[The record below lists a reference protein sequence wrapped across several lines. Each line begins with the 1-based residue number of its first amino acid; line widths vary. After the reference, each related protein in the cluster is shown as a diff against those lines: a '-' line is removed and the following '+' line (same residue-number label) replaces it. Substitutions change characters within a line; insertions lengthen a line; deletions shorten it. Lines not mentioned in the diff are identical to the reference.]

1 MTVQQRMA
9 AEQGFR
15 NQNIALAQ
23 KAFSDYVQLQQLEV
37 SKGTLTNS
45 QADTNLKYWQ
55 AQHPELAPNARVDTL
70 AYRTLQELAPVIRGG
85 NATQEQID
93 QYNNAA
99 VKYQEFK
106 EVQDPVSKQLKSVPT
121 RPLPDGYPVP
131 AGSGAGGV
139 RTLTEGLSPSQ
150 QQVERDPAAYKVSE
164 SQYDRDS
171 KEIAAIGDAGRQ
183 SRRIRSAST
192 KCRTCCRS
200 SISGRGTEASDCRR
214 SVVLQLWA
222 PAALTGWQKESANL
236 SGSQAAEAFSKLALV
251 GAGSQER
258 SVLGARGGYQAIKLF
273 KEANPNINLQDATNK
288 SILDMQLVSNQ
299 ANADYSQAALSHFAD
314 NETKFS
320 QTHQYKSLAQFD
332 RDWNGQRNPQ
342 VYSAAMGA
350 ISGQQ
355 ASQWAK
361 GLSDDEYTRA
371 LQIVQRAK
379 PSAVVQTKSGPYSM
393 QPNAVTTGTS
403 AKPGDHDHSLRPQR
417 ASDPAMIQAQLPGGV
432 TLQFPDGTPDAIVQ
446 GAVKQHLSQQPDAA
460 SQTPESKLG
469 LTPAPA
475 LPPASDED
483 QVGGSVEGFYVP
495 SGPVASPDP
504 KAVEATKQ
512 ATRSVLGLPDQITPG
527 TAQPDQC
534 PHTGRACPAGGK
546 GRVAGCA
553 NPATARQRTAGHA
566 RLWAWCEPAAGHAR

>member
-1 MTVQQRMA
+1 VPPAAPAAPAGGPTPPQLQPTNANGLTAQQQAQIDAVAGTGRMTVQQRMA

-171 KEIAAIGDAGRQ
+171 KEITAIGDAGRQ
-183 SRRIRSAST
+183 SQADQVRI
-192 KCRTCCRS
+192 KEMQDVLQKFN
-200 SISGRGTEASDCRR
+200 SGRGTEAAIAAAAWINS
-214 SVVLQLWA
+214 WA

-403 AKPGDHDHSLRPQR
+403 AKPGDTIIRFDHNGQVIPQ
-417 ASDPAMIQAQLPGGV
+417 
-432 TLQFPDGTPDAIVQ
+432 
-446 GAVKQHLSQQPDAA
+446 
-460 SQTPESKLG
+460 
-469 LTPAPA
+469 
-475 LPPASDED
+475 
-483 QVGGSVEGFYVP
+483 
-495 SGPVASPDP
+495 
-504 KAVEATKQ
+504 
-512 ATRSVLGLPDQITPG
+512 
-527 TAQPDQC
+527 
-534 PHTGRACPAGGK
+534 
-546 GRVAGCA
+546 
-553 NPATARQRTAGHA
+553 
-566 RLWAWCEPAAGHAR
+566 